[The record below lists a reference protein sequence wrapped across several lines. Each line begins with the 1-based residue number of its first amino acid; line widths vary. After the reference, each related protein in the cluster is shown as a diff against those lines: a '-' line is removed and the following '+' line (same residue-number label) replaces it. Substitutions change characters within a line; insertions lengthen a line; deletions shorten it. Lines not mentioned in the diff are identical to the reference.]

1 MTEVNLEGYDIAI
14 RPLNNGWYEASTMT
28 TSMGEE
34 YREHKR
40 YDHEPTYDDLK
51 HFINTINANR

>member
-1 MTEVNLEGYDIAI
+1 MMEMNIEGYDITVQ
-14 RPLNNGWYEASTMT
+14 PLDNGWYEASTMA

-40 YDHEPTYDDLK
+40 YDHKPTPDELK